1 MVFIFSML
9 SFKPTFSLSS
19 FAFIKRHF
27 SSFFLSAVRVVSSAY
42 LRSIFLL
49 AIYIPA
55 YASSSPAFPMMYS
68 EYKLNKQGW
77 HYTALTYSFPNLE
90 PVCCSMSGSNC
101 CFLTCRQIS
110 QEAGKVVWYYFFKN
124 FQHFVVTHT
133 FKDFSIVNEGVVDVF
148 WNSLTF
154 SIMIQWMLAIW
165 SLVPLPFLNPACT
178 FGSSWF
184 TYCWSLPWRILS
196 IILLV
201 CEMSATVQ

>member
-1 MVFIFSML
+1 ML

-19 FAFIKRHF
+19 FTFIKRHF
-27 SSFFLSAVRVVSSAY
+27 SSSFLSAIRVVSSAY

-55 YASSSPAFPMMYS
+55 YYSSSPAFPMMHS
-68 EYKLNKQGW
+68 AYKLNKQGW
-77 HYTALTYSFPNLE
+77 QYTALTYSFPNLE

-101 CFLTCRQIS
+101 YFLTCIKIS

-124 FQHFVVTHT
+124 FQHFFVIHT
-133 FKDFSIVNEGVVDVF
+133 FKDFSIVNEGEVDVF
-148 WNSLTF
+148 WNSLAF

-165 SLVPLPFLNPACT
+165 PLLPLPFLSPACT
-178 FGSSWF
+178 SGSSRF

-196 IILLV
+196 IILLA
-201 CEMSATVQ
+201 CEMNAIVR